1 MSLLVNTHSN
11 IATNIQ
17 ACYMEGVCSI
27 MYPSSVVWF
36 RDLEPRER
44 DLESAKNLVQSQKEY
59 VNRSKARIRTLSVS
73 EWNKLTLDCELER
86 AKSRMSE

>member
-17 ACYMEGVCSI
+17 ACCMEGVCSI

-36 RDLEPRER
+36 RDLEPLER
-44 DLESAKNLVQSQKEY
+44 DLESAKNLVQSQEY

-86 AKSRMSE
+86 AKSRMFE